1 MAAFATIEDMET
13 IWRELTEDEEE
24 RAEALLELVSDMLRW
39 EAQKV
44 GKDLDSAAAEN
55 SYLASA
61 VKSVTVDIVARTL
74 TATTGST
81 SSEQL
86 TQFTQSA
93 LGYSYSGTYL
103 NPGGGIYIKKSE
115 LERLGL
121 RRQQFRSIDM
131 RGVPY
136 GD

>member
-24 RAEALLELVSDMLRW
+24 RAETLLALVSDMLRW

-44 GKDLDSAAAEN
+44 GKDLDGAIAEN
-55 SYLASA
+55 SYLASVA
-61 VKSVTVDIVARTL
+61 KSVTVDIVARTL
-74 TATTGST
+74 TSTTGST

-131 RGVPY
+131 RGAPN
-136 GD
+136 D